1 MNVFISGGC
10 KNGKSFHAQKLAR
23 EMAAEQHL
31 PLYYLATMIPV
42 DDEDRARIK
51 RHLSERDGWGF
62 DTIEQGTDICAC
74 LNSRTLSG
82 NAVSASGVFLLDSV
96 TALLSNEMFP
106 PDGPPDMEAPGR
118 LAKQLADF
126 ARLTGN
132 TVFVSDYIYSDA
144 FIYDPLTEAYRRGL
158 ALLDRTLTGICSSV
172 IEVSYGFTKEHKKRG
187 VL

>member
-1 MNVFISGGC
+1 
-10 KNGKSFHAQKLAR
+10 
-23 EMAAEQHL
+23 
-31 PLYYLATMIPV
+31 
-42 DDEDRARIK
+42 
-51 RHLSERDGWGF
+51 
-62 DTIEQGTDICAC
+62 
-74 LNSRTLSG
+74 
-82 NAVSASGVFLLDSV
+82 
-96 TALLSNEMFP
+96 
-106 PDGPPDMEAPGR
+106 MEAPER
-118 LAKQLADF
+118 LAKQLAAF

>member
-23 EMAAEQHL
+23 EMAAEQDL

-74 LNSRTLSG
+74 LSSRTLSG

-106 PDGPPDMEAPGR
+106 PDGSPDMEAPER
-118 LAKQLADF
+118 LAKQLAAF

-144 FIYDPLTEAYRRGL
+144 FIYDPLT
-158 ALLDRTLTGICSSV
+158 
-172 IEVSYGFTKEHKKRG
+172 
-187 VL
+187 